1 MKRINNYMYRLI
13 VFAVVA
19 GLIVGC
25 TAVGRK
31 VDNSEFQRTK
41 TGEEITTMLLASK
54 TLSVSIGR
62 HPNEVYEF
70 ASNPENMPKWAKGL
84 GKTIRKQGSDWIVD
98 TPQGPLKIRFAE
110 INKFGVLDHYV
121 TTASGVEVYVP
132 MRVLS
137 NGDGSEVI
145 FTLFRMPE
153 MSDEKYAEDIKL
165 VEQDLRSLK
174 DQLEK

>member
-1 MKRINNYMYRLI
+1 MYRLI

-41 TGEEITTMLLASK
+41 TGEEIATMLLASK
-54 TLSVSIGR
+54 TLSVSIGI
-62 HPNEVYEF
+62 PPKEVYEF

-98 TPQGPLKIRFAE
+98 TPQGPLK
-110 INKFGVLDHYV
+110 FG
-121 TTASGVEVYVP
+121 SP
-132 MRVLS
+132 
-137 NGDGSEVI
+137 
-145 FTLFRMPE
+145 
-153 MSDEKYAEDIKL
+153 K
-165 VEQDLRSLK
+165 
-174 DQLEK
+174 

>member
-1 MKRINNYMYRLI
+1 MYRLI
-13 VFAVVA
+13 VLAVVA

-31 VDNSEFQRTK
+31 VDNSEIERTK
-41 TGEEITTMLLASK
+41 TGEGITTMMLASW

-84 GKTIRKQGSDWIVD
+84 GKNIRKQGSDWIVD
-98 TPQGPLKIRFAE
+98 TPRGPLKIRFAE

-121 TTASGVEVYVP
+121 TTAAGVEVYVP

-137 NGDGSEVI
+137 NGTGCEVI

-153 MSDEKYAEDIKL
+153 MSDEKYAEDMKL
-165 VEQDLRSLK
+165 VEQDLRALK
-174 DQLEK
+174 DLLEK